1 MATLQ
6 ATPTTAE
13 AMGMMPAGISSSAP
27 EWSSKPMV
35 VTGKFMAGK
44 KSEWKGATTTVTSPI
59 FDKQT
64 GSRAV
69 IGTMPDMSESDA
81 VEAVEAAAAAWDK
94 GQGVWPQMS
103 LAERIA
109 SIEKFVVEL
118 GKVRTE
124 MVNALIWEIAKSS
137 KDAAAEFDRT
147 ILFIKAA
154 IAELKKDPT
163 IGQGFSQWSEVS
175 GFGVKTRRG
184 PVGVMLGLAPFNYP
198 LNEMYA
204 MLIPALLLGNVAVL
218 KLPAIGGLVHVLT
231 ADAIAA
237 ALPAGVV
244 NFVSGAGRKT
254 MGPIMATGLVDVLG
268 FIGGTRGADALIKQ
282 HPAPHRLKVFAQLE
296 GKNMGIVLP
305 DADLDVAAAACVT
318 GALSYNG
325 QRCTAVK
332 LIMVHRSVEKAF
344 TQKLLALVGK
354 LTVGLPWDANVNV
367 TPLPEPNK
375 PTILADLIADATSK
389 GATLANK
396 AEGGGE
402 VRGALYTPGVVTG
415 VTKDM
420 RLFVEEQF
428 GPVVPVGSFDDVSE
442 VLAALKASWNGQQA
456 SIFTNDSKAAAPL
469 VDALSSIVGR
479 ININAQCG
487 RSPDV
492 VPFSGRRSSAM
503 GTMSVCEALR
513 SFSIETVVAYPAT
526 HATSKRVAT
535 GLDACTRFL
544 APLGG
549 ESAGSGSGKPVSHTV
564 LDGLWALAAAAVAYG
579 IAAAAAGN

>member
-1 MATLQ
+1 MSSSAK
-6 ATPTTAE
+6 PAE
-13 AMGMMPAGISSSAP
+13 KKLAPAGISADAP
-27 EWSSKPMV
+27 EWASKPMV
-35 VTGKFMAGK
+35 VAGRFMAGK
-44 KSEWKGATTTVTSPI
+44 KSEWTGATTTVTSPI
-59 FDKQT
+59 YDT
-64 GSRAV
+64 ATSARAI
-69 IGTMPDMSESDA
+69 IGTLPDMAESDA

-103 LAERIA
+103 LSSRIA
-109 SIEKFVVEL
+109 AIENLVTEL
-118 GKVRTE
+118 GKVRSS

-147 ILFIKAA
+147 IVFIKAA

-184 PVGVMLGLAPFNYP
+184 PIGVMLGLAPFNYP

-204 MLIPALLLGNVAVL
+204 MLIPALLMGNVAVL

-268 FIGGTRGADALIKQ
+268 FIGGTRGADALIKA

-305 DADLDVAAAACVT
+305 DADLEVAASACVT

-332 LIMVHRSVEKAF
+332 LIMVHDSVADAF
-344 TQKLLALVGK
+344 MQKLLPKVAALK
-354 LTVGLPWDANVNV
+354 VGLPWEGGVNI
-367 TPLPEPNK
+367 TPLPEPTK
-375 PTILADLIADATSK
+375 PGVLADLIADATSK
-389 GATLANK
+389 GADLVNADI
-396 AEGGGE
+396 GGGE
-402 VRGALYTPGVVTG
+402 LRGALYTPAVVDR
-415 VTKDM
+415 VDPSM

-428 GPVVPVGSFDDVSE
+428 GPCVPVARFTDVSE
-442 VLAALKASWNGQQA
+442 VQAGLKASWNGQQA
-456 SIFTNDSKAAAPL
+456 SIFTSSSEAAAPL
-469 VDALSSIVGR
+469 VDTLSSIVGR

-503 GTMSVCEALR
+503 GTMSVAEALR
-513 SFSIETVVAYPAT
+513 SFSIETVVAYPT
-526 HATSKRVAT
+526 SHAPSKQVAT
-535 GLDACTRFL
+535 GLDRVTQFF
-544 APLGG
+544 APVGD
-549 ESAGSGSGKPVSHTV
+549 SPSSGMPRAIA
-564 LDGLWALAAAAVAYG
+564 DGLLSITAAAVAWGTY
-579 IAAAAAGN
+579 ALFSK